1 MDRLQD
7 FFRSLEGWGGYVFL
21 FLSSLGENLFP
32 PLPGDTFVVLGAFL
46 VGRGQLSFLP
56 AYIMA
61 TAGSI
66 SGFMIL
72 YFVGLRW
79 GREIFRKKR
88 GRFFSEEQLGRLEL
102 WFARY
107 GYLIIGINRFMSG
120 FRAIVSIG
128 AGIAKMDSKKVFGL
142 CLLSCLIWNGLL
154 MGLGVW
160 VGENW
165 VVIVNHYQ
173 LVVFILIF
181 ILIIYIWVRSVLKKR
196 KPG

>member
-1 MDRLQD
+1 M
-7 FFRSLEGWGGYVFL
+7 
-21 FLSSLGENLFP
+21 
-32 PLPGDTFVVLGAFL
+32 A
-46 VGRGQLSFLP
+46 FLP

-88 GRFFSEEQLGRLEL
+88 GRFFSEEQLGRVEL

-107 GYLIIGINRFMSG
+107 GYLVIGINRFMSG

-128 AGIAKMDSKKVFGL
+128 AGIARMDSKKVFGL

-165 VVIVNHYQ
+165 ADIVNHYQ
-173 LVVFILIF
+173 LVVFIIIF
-181 ILIIYIWVRSVLKKR
+181 IFIIFIWVRSVLKKR

>member
-1 MDRLQD
+1 VDRLQD

-32 PLPGDTFVVLGAFL
+32 PMPGDTFVVLGAFL
-46 VGRGQLSFLP
+46 VGRGQLAFLP

-88 GRFFSEEQLGRLEL
+88 GRFFSEEQLGRVEL

-107 GYLIIGINRFMSG
+107 GYLVIGINRFMSG

-128 AGIAKMDSKKVFGL
+128 AGIARMDSKKVFGL

-165 VVIVNHYQ
+165 ADIVNHYQ
-173 LVVFILIF
+173 LVVFIIIF
-181 ILIIYIWVRSVLKKR
+181 IFIIFIWVRSVLKKR

>member
-1 MDRLQD
+1 VDRLQD
-7 FFRSLEGWGGYVFL
+7 FFRSLEGWEGYVFL

-32 PLPGDTFVVLGAFL
+32 PMPGDTFVVLGAFL
-46 VGRGQLSFLP
+46 VGRGQLAFLP

-79 GREIFRKKR
+79 GREIFRKKS
-88 GRFFSEEQLGRLEL
+88 GRFFSEEQLERVEL

-107 GYLIIGINRFMSG
+107 GYLVIGINRFMSG

-128 AGIAKMDSKKVFGL
+128 AGIARMDSKKVFGL

-165 VVIVNHYQ
+165 ADIVNHYQ

-181 ILIIYIWVRSVLKKR
+181 IFVIFICVRSVLKKR

>member
-7 FFRSLEGWGGYVFL
+7 FFRSLEGWEGYVFL

-32 PLPGDTFVVLGAFL
+32 PMPGDTFVVLGAFL
-46 VGRGQLSFLP
+46 VGRGQLAFLP

-79 GREIFRKKR
+79 GREIFRKKS
-88 GRFFSEEQLGRLEL
+88 GRFFSEEQLERVEL

-107 GYLIIGINRFMSG
+107 GYLVIGINRFMSG

-128 AGIAKMDSKKVFGL
+128 AGIARMDSKKVFGL

-165 VVIVNHYQ
+165 ADIVNHYQ

-181 ILIIYIWVRSVLKKR
+181 IFVIFICVRSVLKKR

>member
-32 PLPGDTFVVLGAFL
+32 PMPGDTFVVLGAFL
-46 VGRGQLSFLP
+46 VGRGQLAFLP

-88 GRFFSEEQLGRLEL
+88 GRFFSEEQLERVEL

-107 GYLIIGINRFMSG
+107 GYFVIGINRFMSG

-128 AGIAKMDSKKVFGL
+128 AGIARMDSKKVFGL

-165 VVIVNHYQ
+165 ADIVNHYQ

-181 ILIIYIWVRSVLKKR
+181 ICILFIWVRSVLKKR